1 MDWVY
6 YESKYWELREDAER
20 KWDAWVGNPKQTE
33 LYDEYMTANR
43 KFMCFCTD
51 VLNELMDKNTDVL
64 ARLKG

>member
-20 KWDAWVGNPKQTE
+20 KWDAWVGNPHGKD
-33 LYDEYMTANR
+33 LYENYIIARNQ
-43 KFMCFCTD
+43 FQCFCTE
-51 VLNELMDKNTDVL
+51 VLEELMEENFDVL